1 MYMSFLF
8 VITLFKVDMI
18 KGPLAQAVEHLTFN
32 QVVSGSSPEW
42 LKKEKSL
49 ETLKFQGFFNRE
61 LYEQPVIP
69 GGHMRFYQDRVPD
82 H

>member
-18 KGPLAQAVEHLTFN
+18 EGPLAQAVEHLTFN

-42 LKKEKSL
+42 LKIQKSL
-49 ETLKFQGFFNRE
+49 ETLRFQDFFA
-61 LYEQPVIP
+61 
-69 GGHMRFYQDRVPD
+69 F
-82 H
+82 